1 MHSQGWRMLDSDQVL
16 QLVSRAKEGDLNAK
30 GLLVEE
36 NTPLIKSVIKRFIN
50 KGIEYDDLYQIGC
63 MGFLKAIK
71 NFNPQFNV
79 KFSTYVV
86 PMVIGE
92 VKRFMRDDGAIK
104 VSRALKTLNLQINKY
119 MDAFVKENNVPPTIE
134 EIALHFKVDQQEILL
149 AMDSAKMPISLNTP
163 IEDDAESVTLVDRI
177 ESQEDENGKMID
189 SIALTELIKKME
201 DRDKKII
208 LLRYYFDKTQSEI
221 AKELNISQVQVS
233 RLESKILDNMRKKL
247 TS

>member
-1 MHSQGWRMLDSDQVL
+1 MLDSDQVL

-104 VSRALKTLNLQINKY
+104 VSRALKTLNLQINKFIDSF
-119 MDAFVKENNVPPTIE
+119 MKEHNVSPTIE
-134 EIALHFKVDQQEILL
+134 EISSHFKVDSQEVLL

-163 IEDDAESVTLVDRI
+163 IEDDAESTTLVDRI

-189 SIALTELIKKME
+189 NLALNDLIKKMNE
-201 DRDKKII
+201 RDKKII